1 MTSMSQYLH
10 VAHQY
15 ITHKDHADD
24 DLACD
29 AAKEEMHHITQ
40 AAVNRKFCR
49 KTKKQKG
56 HTNFK
61 SKKRKRLKHSAQ

>member
-1 MTSMSQYLH
+1 MSQYLH

-29 AAKEEMHHITQ
+29 AAKEEMHHIAR
-40 AAVNRKFCR
+40 AAVNRMFGR
-49 KTKKQKG
+49 KG
-56 HTNFK
+56 
-61 SKKRKRLKHSAQ
+61 KHRAAHAMSISLT